1 MSLQPFDTCKTFR
14 NEIDI
19 CGMFN
24 RIAPR
29 YDLLNHLLSFGQDFF
44 WRRKVAKYLNSSRNG
59 RLKIL
64 DLATGTG
71 DLLISL
77 FRENPKITKAVGLDI
92 SENMLAICREKINSH
107 KLTEH
112 ISLIQADAAA
122 IPFPENS
129 FDAVTI
135 AFGIRNT
142 ADTFET
148 LKEMHR
154 ILRPGAIS
162 LILEFSLPANRILRK
177 CYLFYLCR
185 FVPLLGRVVS
195 GDNYAYRYFGKTV
208 ENFYSADDF
217 CVLMKEAGFLNVQA
231 NQLTAGVVCIY
242 HGHKAEENTG

>member
-1 MSLQPFDTCKTFR
+1 MSQQTSEGCKTFGH
-14 NEIDI
+14 EVDI
-19 CGMFN
+19 CRMFD
-24 RIAPR
+24 RIALR

-44 WRRKVAKYLNSSRNG
+44 WRRKAAKYLNSSVKG
-59 RLKIL
+59 KLEIL

-77 FRENPKITKAVGLDI
+77 FRENHNISKAVGLDI
-92 SENMLAICREKINSH
+92 SENMLAVCREKIDSH

-112 ISLIQADAAA
+112 ISLVQADAAG

-129 FDAVTI
+129 FDVVTI

-154 ILRPGAIS
+154 ILRPGGIS

-177 CYLFYLCR
+177 CYLFYLR
-185 FVPLLGRVVS
+185 HFVPLLGRVVS
-195 GDNYAYRYFGKTV
+195 GDDYAYSYFGKTI
-208 ENFYSADDF
+208 ENFYGADDF
-217 CVLMKEAGFLNVQA
+217 CTLMKEAGFLNVRA

-242 HGHKAEENTG
+242 RGHKAEENTG

>member
-1 MSLQPFDTCKTFR
+1 MPLQTSESCKTFGH
-14 NEIDI
+14 EVDI
-19 CGMFN
+19 CRMFD

-44 WRRKVAKYLNSSRNG
+44 WRRKAAKYLNSSRNG
-59 RLKIL
+59 KFEIL

-77 FRENPKITKAVGLDI
+77 FRENPNITKAVGLDV

-107 KLTEH
+107 KLTEQ
-112 ISLIQADAAA
+112 ISLVQADAAG
-122 IPFPENS
+122 IPLPEKS

-154 ILRPGAIS
+154 ILRPGGVS
-162 LILEFSLPANRILRK
+162 LILEFSLPVNRILRR
-177 CYLFYLCR
+177 CYLFYLRR
-185 FVPLLGRVVS
+185 FVPLLGCVVS
-195 GDNYAYRYFGKTV
+195 GDDYAYRYFGKTV
-208 ENFYSADDF
+208 ENFYNADDF
-217 CVLMKEAGFLNVQA
+217 CTLMKEAGFLNVRA

-242 HGHKAEENTG
+242 RGHKAEENTG

>member
-1 MSLQPFDTCKTFR
+1 MSLQTSQTCKTFR
-14 NEIDI
+14 NEVDI
-19 CGMFN
+19 CRMFD

-44 WRRKVAKYLNSSRNG
+44 WRRKVAKCLSSSG
-59 RLKIL
+59 KDKLEIL

-71 DLLISL
+71 DLLFSL
-77 FRENPKITKAVGLDI
+77 FHENPNITKAVGLDM
-92 SENMLAICREKINSH
+92 SANMLAICRQKINSH
-107 KLTEH
+107 KLTEY
-112 ISLIQADAAA
+112 ISLVQADAAA
-122 IPFPENS
+122 IPLPENS

-154 ILRPGAIS
+154 ILRPGGVS
-162 LILEFSLPANRILRK
+162 LILEFSLPANRIFRK
-177 CYLFYLCR
+177 CYLFYLR
-185 FVPLLGRVVS
+185 HFVPLLGRVVS
-195 GDNYAYRYFGKTV
+195 GDDYAYSYFGKTV

-217 CVLMKEAGFLNVQA
+217 CALMKEAGFINVQA

-242 HGHKAEENTG
+242 RGYKAEENIG

>member
-1 MSLQPFDTCKTFR
+1 MPLQTSEACETFR
-14 NEIDI
+14 NEVDI
-19 CGMFN
+19 CRMFD

-44 WRRKVAKYLNSSRNG
+44 WRRKAAKYLNSSRNG
-59 RLKIL
+59 KLEIL

-77 FRENPKITKAVGLDI
+77 FRKNHNITKAVGLDI

-112 ISLIQADAAA
+112 ISLVQADAAGT
-122 IPFPENS
+122 PLPENS

-154 ILRPGAIS
+154 ILRPGGIS
-162 LILEFSLPANRILRK
+162 LILEFSLPKVRIIRG
-177 CYLFYLCR
+177 CYLLYLR
-185 FVPLLGRVVS
+185 YLLAVIGCVVS

-208 ENFYSADDF
+208 ENFYSSDDF
-217 CVLMKEAGFLNVQA
+217 CALMKEADFQNVQA
-231 NQLTAGVVCIY
+231 NQLTAGVVCMY
-242 HGHKAEENTG
+242 RGYKAQEGIG

>member
-1 MSLQPFDTCKTFR
+1 MSLQTSESCETFG
-14 NEIDI
+14 NKVDI
-19 CGMFN
+19 CRMFD

-44 WRRKVAKYLNSSRNG
+44 WRRKVAKYLNSSSNG
-59 RLKIL
+59 KLEIL

-77 FRENPKITKAVGLDI
+77 FRENRNITKAVGLDI

-112 ISLIQADAAA
+112 ISLVQADAAE
-122 IPFPENS
+122 IPFPEDS

-154 ILRPGAIS
+154 ILRPGGIC
-162 LILEFSLPANRILRK
+162 LILEFSLPAYRILRK
-177 CYLFYLCR
+177 CYLFYLR
-185 FVPLLGRVVS
+185 HFVPLLGRVVS
-195 GDNYAYRYFGKTV
+195 GDDYAYSYFNKTV
-208 ENFYSADDF
+208 ENFYGTDDF
-217 CVLMKEAGFLNVQA
+217 CALMKEAGFVNVQA

-242 HGHKAEENTG
+242 RGYKAEENTG

>member
-1 MSLQPFDTCKTFR
+1 MSLQSSEACETFR

-19 CGMFN
+19 CRMFD

-44 WRRKVAKYLNSSRNG
+44 WRRKVAKYLNSDTKSK
-59 RLKIL
+59 LKIL

-112 ISLIQADAAA
+112 ISLVQADAAA
-122 IPFPENS
+122 IPFTEDS

-154 ILRPGAIS
+154 ILRPGGIS

-177 CYLFYLCR
+177 CYLFYLR
-185 FVPLLGRVVS
+185 HFVPLLGRVVS
-195 GDNYAYRYFGKTV
+195 GDNHAYRYLGKTV

-217 CVLMKEAGFLNVQA
+217 CILMKEAGFLNVQA

-242 HGHKAEENTG
+242 RGHKAEENTG

>member
-1 MSLQPFDTCKTFR
+1 MSLQTSESCKTFGH
-14 NEIDI
+14 EVDI
-19 CGMFN
+19 CRMFD

-59 RLKIL
+59 KLEVL

-77 FRENPKITKAVGLDI
+77 FRENHNVTKAVGLDI

-112 ISLIQADAAA
+112 ISLVQADAAGT
-122 IPFPENS
+122 PFTENN
-129 FDAVTI
+129 FDVVTI

-154 ILRPGAIS
+154 ILRPGGIS

-177 CYLFYLCR
+177 CYLFYLCH

-195 GDNYAYRYFGKTV
+195 GDDYAYCYFSKTI

-217 CVLMKEAGFLNVQA
+217 CALMKEAGFINVRA

-242 HGHKAEENTG
+242 RGYKMEENIG

>member
-1 MSLQPFDTCKTFR
+1 MSLLPSETCKTFR

-19 CGMFN
+19 CGMFD

-44 WRRKVAKYLNSSRNG
+44 WRRKVAKYLNSSRKG
-59 RLKIL
+59 KLEIL

-112 ISLIQADAAA
+112 ISLVQADAAA
-122 IPFPENS
+122 IPFAENS

-154 ILRPGAIS
+154 ILRPGGIS

-177 CYLFYLCR
+177 CYLFYLRR

-195 GDNYAYRYFGKTV
+195 GDDYAYRYFGKTV

-217 CVLMKEAGFLNVQA
+217 CALMKEAGFLNVQA

-242 HGHKAEENTG
+242 RGYKAEENTG

>member
-1 MSLQPFDTCKTFR
+1 MSLQTSESCKTFVR
-14 NEIDI
+14 QVDI
-19 CGMFN
+19 CGMFD

-29 YDLLNHLLSFGQDFF
+29 YDFLNHLLSFGQDFF
-44 WRRKVAKYLNSSRNG
+44 WRRKAAKYLNSRRNG
-59 RLKIL
+59 KLEML

-77 FRENPKITKAVGLDI
+77 FRENPNITKAVGLDI
-92 SENMLAICREKINSH
+92 SENMLAICQEKINRH

-112 ISLIQADAAA
+112 ISLVQADAGA
-122 IPFPENS
+122 IPFTENS
-129 FDAVTI
+129 FNVVTI

-142 ADTFET
+142 ADTFKT

-154 ILRPGAIS
+154 ILRPGGIS

-177 CYLFYLCR
+177 YYLSYLR
-185 FVPLLGRVVS
+185 HFVPLLGRVVS
-195 GDNYAYRYFGKTV
+195 GDDYAYSYFGKTI

-217 CVLMKEAGFLNVQA
+217 CTLMKEAGFLNVQA

-242 HGHKAEENTG
+242 RGYKAEENTG

>member
-1 MSLQPFDTCKTFR
+1 MSLQTSESCETFR
-14 NEIDI
+14 NEVDI
-19 CGMFN
+19 CRMFD
-24 RIAPR
+24 RIAPC
-29 YDLLNHLLSFGQDFF
+29 YDLLNHLLSFGQDLF
-44 WRRKVAKYLNSSRNG
+44 WRRKVAKYLSSSRNG
-59 RLKIL
+59 KLEIL

-77 FRENPKITKAVGLDI
+77 FRENRNITKAVGLDI

-122 IPFPENS
+122 IPFPEDS

-142 ADTFET
+142 TDTFET

-154 ILRPGAIS
+154 ILRPGGIS

-177 CYLFYLCR
+177 CYLFYLRR

-195 GDNYAYRYFGKTV
+195 GDNHAYRYLGKTV

-217 CVLMKEAGFLNVQA
+217 CALMKETGFLNVQA

-242 HGHKAEENTG
+242 SGHKAEENTG

>member
-1 MSLQPFDTCKTFR
+1 MSQQTSEGCKTFGH
-14 NEIDI
+14 EVDI
-19 CGMFN
+19 CRMFD
-24 RIAPR
+24 RIALR

-44 WRRKVAKYLNSSRNG
+44 WRRKAAKYLNSSVKG
-59 RLKIL
+59 KLEIL

-77 FRENPKITKAVGLDI
+77 FRENHNISKAVGLDI
-92 SENMLAICREKINSH
+92 SENMLAVCREKIDSH

-112 ISLIQADAAA
+112 ISLVQADAAG

-129 FDAVTI
+129 FDVVTI

-154 ILRPGAIS
+154 ILRPGGIS

-177 CYLFYLCR
+177 CYLFYLRR

-195 GDNYAYRYFGKTV
+195 GDDYAYRYFGKTI

-217 CVLMKEAGFLNVQA
+217 CALMKEAGFLNVQA

-242 HGHKAEENTG
+242 RGHKAEENTG

>member
-1 MSLQPFDTCKTFR
+1 MSLLPSETCKTFR

-19 CGMFN
+19 CGMFD

-59 RLKIL
+59 KLEIL

-107 KLTEH
+107 KLTER

-129 FDAVTI
+129 FDVVTI

-142 ADTFET
+142 TNTFET
-148 LKEMHR
+148 LKKMHR
-154 ILRPGAIS
+154 ILRPGGIS
-162 LILEFSLPANRILRK
+162 LILEFSLPASRILRK
-177 CYLFYLCR
+177 CYLFYLR
-185 FVPLLGRVVS
+185 HFVPLLGRVVS
-195 GDNYAYRYFGKTV
+195 GDNHAYRYLGKTV

-217 CVLMKEAGFLNVQA
+217 CILMREAGFLKVQA

-242 HGHKAEENTG
+242 RGYKAEENIG

>member
-1 MSLQPFDTCKTFR
+1 MSPQTSESCKTFR
-14 NEIDI
+14 NEVDV
-19 CGMFN
+19 CRMFD
-24 RIAPR
+24 RIARR

-44 WRRKVAKYLNSSRNG
+44 WRRKVAKYLNSSG
-59 RLKIL
+59 KDKLEIL

-77 FRENPKITKAVGLDI
+77 FRENPNITKAVGLDV

-107 KLTEH
+107 KLTEY
-112 ISLIQADAAA
+112 ISLVQADAAA
-122 IPFPENS
+122 IPLPENS

-154 ILRPGAIS
+154 ILRPGGVS

-177 CYLFYLCR
+177 CYLFYLR
-185 FVPLLGRVVS
+185 HFVPLLGRVVS
-195 GDNYAYRYFGKTV
+195 GDDYAYSYFGKTV
-208 ENFYSADDF
+208 ENFYNADDF
-217 CVLMKEAGFLNVQA
+217 CTLMKEAGFINVQA

-242 HGHKAEENTG
+242 RGYKAEENTG

>member
-1 MSLQPFDTCKTFR
+1 MPLQTSESCKTFGH
-14 NEIDI
+14 EVDI
-19 CGMFN
+19 CRMFD

-44 WRRKVAKYLNSSRNG
+44 WRRKAAKYLNSSRNG
-59 RLKIL
+59 KLEIL

-77 FRENPKITKAVGLDI
+77 FRKNRNITKAVGLDI

-107 KLTEH
+107 KLTEQ
-112 ISLIQADAAA
+112 ISLVQADAAG
-122 IPFPENS
+122 IPLPENS

-154 ILRPGAIS
+154 ILRPGGIS

-177 CYLFYLCR
+177 CYLFYLRR

-195 GDNYAYRYFGKTV
+195 GDDYAYSHFGKTV

-217 CVLMKEAGFLNVQA
+217 RALMKEAGFLNVQA
-231 NQLTAGVVCIY
+231 SQLTFGVVCIY
-242 HGHKAEENTG
+242 RGYKAEESTG

>member
-1 MSLQPFDTCKTFR
+1 MSLQPSDTCETFR
-14 NEIDI
+14 NKVDI
-19 CGMFN
+19 CGMFD

-59 RLKIL
+59 KLEIL

-77 FRENPKITKAVGLDI
+77 FRENRNIAKAVGLDI

-112 ISLIQADAAA
+112 ISLMQADVAR
-122 IPFPENS
+122 IPFTENS
-129 FDAVTI
+129 FDVVTI

-142 ADTFET
+142 ADASET

-154 ILRPGAIS
+154 ILRPGGIS
-162 LILEFSLPANRILRK
+162 LIMEFSLPQVRIIRG
-177 CYLFYLCR
+177 CYLLYLRC
-185 FVPLLGRVVS
+185 LLAIIGCVVS

-217 CVLMKEAGFLNVQA
+217 CALMKEAGFQNVLA

-242 HGHKAEENTG
+242 RGYKAEENTG

>member
-1 MSLQPFDTCKTFR
+1 MSLQTSDTCKTFR
-14 NEIDI
+14 KEIDI

-44 WRRKVAKYLNSSRNG
+44 WRRKVAKYLNSSGNG
-59 RLKIL
+59 KLEIL

-77 FRENPKITKAVGLDI
+77 FRENPNITKAVGLDI

-122 IPFPENS
+122 IPFAENS

-142 ADTFET
+142 TDTFET

-154 ILRPGAIS
+154 ILRPGGIS

-177 CYLFYLCR
+177 CYLFYLRR

-195 GDNYAYRYFGKTV
+195 GDNHAYRYFGKTV
-208 ENFYSADDF
+208 ENFYGADDF
-217 CVLMKEAGFLNVQA
+217 CALMKEAGFLNVQA

-242 HGHKAEENTG
+242 SGYKAEKNTG

>member
-1 MSLQPFDTCKTFR
+1 MSLQTSEGCKTFGH
-14 NEIDI
+14 EVDI
-19 CGMFN
+19 CRMFD
-24 RIAPR
+24 RIALR

-44 WRRKVAKYLNSSRNG
+44 WRRKAAKYLNSSVKG
-59 RLKIL
+59 KLEIL

-77 FRENPKITKAVGLDI
+77 FRENHNISKAVGLDI
-92 SENMLAICREKINSH
+92 SENMLAVCREKINSH

-112 ISLIQADAAA
+112 ISLVQADAAG
-122 IPFPENS
+122 IPFAANS
-129 FDAVTI
+129 FDVVTI

-142 ADTFET
+142 TDTFET

-154 ILRPGAIS
+154 ILRPGGIS

-177 CYLFYLCR
+177 CYLFYLRR

-195 GDNYAYRYFGKTV
+195 GDDYAYRYFGKTI
-208 ENFYSADDF
+208 ENFYGADDF
-217 CVLMKEAGFLNVQA
+217 CTLMKEAGFLNVRA

-242 HGHKAEENTG
+242 RGHKAEENTG

>member
-1 MSLQPFDTCKTFR
+1 MSLQSSEACKTFR
-14 NEIDI
+14 NGIDI
-19 CGMFN
+19 CRMFD

-44 WRRKVAKYLNSSRNG
+44 WRRKLAKYLNSSRNG
-59 RLKIL
+59 KLEIL

-77 FRENPKITKAVGLDI
+77 FRENHNITKAVGLDI
-92 SENMLAICREKINSH
+92 SENMLAICRKKINSH
-107 KLTEH
+107 KLTEQ
-112 ISLIQADAAA
+112 ISLVQADAAG
-122 IPFPENS
+122 IPFSENS

-154 ILRPGAIS
+154 TLRPGGIS
-162 LILEFSLPANRILRK
+162 LILEFSLPQVRIIRG
-177 CYLFYLCR
+177 CYLFYLR
-185 FVPLLGRVVS
+185 YLLAIIGCVVS
-195 GDNYAYRYFGKTV
+195 GDNYAYRYLGKTV

-217 CVLMKEAGFLNVQA
+217 CALMKEAGFLNVQA

-242 HGHKAEENTG
+242 RGYKAEENTG

>member
-1 MSLQPFDTCKTFR
+1 MSLQTSESCKTFGH
-14 NEIDI
+14 EVDI
-19 CGMFN
+19 CRMFD

-44 WRRKVAKYLNSSRNG
+44 WRRKAAKYLNSSVKG
-59 RLKIL
+59 KLEIL

-77 FRENPKITKAVGLDI
+77 FRENHNISKAVGLDI
-92 SENMLAICREKINSH
+92 SENMLAVCREKIDSH

-112 ISLIQADAAA
+112 ISLVQADAAG
-122 IPFPENS
+122 IPFAANS
-129 FDAVTI
+129 FDVVTI

-142 ADTFET
+142 TDTFET

-154 ILRPGAIS
+154 ILRPGGIS

-177 CYLFYLCR
+177 CYLFYLRR

-195 GDNYAYRYFGKTV
+195 GDDYAYRYFGKTI
-208 ENFYSADDF
+208 ENFYGADDF
-217 CVLMKEAGFLNVQA
+217 CTLMKEAGFLNVRA

-242 HGHKAEENTG
+242 RGHKAEENTG

>member
-1 MSLQPFDTCKTFR
+1 MSLQTSESCKTFGH
-14 NEIDI
+14 EVDI
-19 CGMFN
+19 CRMFD

-59 RLKIL
+59 KLEIL

-77 FRENPKITKAVGLDI
+77 FRENHNITKAVGLDI

-107 KLTEH
+107 KLTEQ
-112 ISLIQADAAA
+112 ISLVQADAAGT
-122 IPFPENS
+122 PFAENS

-154 ILRPGAIS
+154 ILRPGGIS
-162 LILEFSLPANRILRK
+162 LILEFSLPANRILRR
-177 CYLFYLCR
+177 CYLFYLRR

-195 GDNYAYRYFGKTV
+195 GDDYAYRYFGKTV
-208 ENFYSADDF
+208 ENFYCADDF
-217 CVLMKEAGFLNVQA
+217 CTLMKEAGFLNVQA

-242 HGHKAEENTG
+242 RGHKAEENTG

>member
-1 MSLQPFDTCKTFR
+1 MSLQPSDTCKTFR

-59 RLKIL
+59 KLEIL

-112 ISLIQADAAA
+112 ISLIQADVAA

-129 FDAVTI
+129 FDVVTI

-154 ILRPGAIS
+154 ILRPGGIS
-162 LILEFSLPANRILRK
+162 LILEFSLPASRILRK
-177 CYLFYLCR
+177 CYLFYLR
-185 FVPLLGRVVS
+185 HFVPLLGRVVS
-195 GDNYAYRYFGKTV
+195 GDNHAYRYLGKTV

-217 CVLMKEAGFLNVQA
+217 CILMKEAGFLNVQA

-242 HGHKAEENTG
+242 RGYKAEENIG

>member
-1 MSLQPFDTCKTFR
+1 MSLQTSESCKTFGY
-14 NEIDI
+14 EVDI
-19 CGMFN
+19 CRMFD

-44 WRRKVAKYLNSSRNG
+44 WRRKAAKYLNSSG
-59 RLKIL
+59 KDKLEIL

-77 FRENPKITKAVGLDI
+77 FRENPNITKAVGLDI

-112 ISLIQADAAA
+112 ISLVQADAAA
-122 IPFPENS
+122 IPLPESS

-148 LKEMHR
+148 LKEMYR
-154 ILRPGAIS
+154 ILRPGGVS
-162 LILEFSLPANRILRK
+162 LILEFSLPANRILRR
-177 CYLFYLCR
+177 CYLFYLR
-185 FVPLLGRVVS
+185 GFVALLGRVVS
-195 GDNYAYRYFGKTV
+195 GDDYAYSYFGKTV
-208 ENFYSADDF
+208 ENFYKADDF
-217 CVLMKEAGFLNVQA
+217 CTLMKEAGFLNVHA

-242 HGHKAEENTG
+242 RGHKAEENTG

>member
-1 MSLQPFDTCKTFR
+1 MQPSDTCKTFR
-14 NEIDI
+14 KEIDI

-44 WRRKVAKYLNSSRNG
+44 WRRKLAKYLNSSRNDK
-59 RLKIL
+59 LKIL

-92 SENMLAICREKINSH
+92 SENMLTICREKINSH

-154 ILRPGAIS
+154 ILRPGGIS

-177 CYLFYLCR
+177 CYLFYLRR

-195 GDNYAYRYFGKTV
+195 GDDYAYRYFGKTV

-217 CVLMKEAGFLNVQA
+217 CALMKEAGFLNVQA

-242 HGHKAEENTG
+242 RGHKVEENTG